1 MTMLGR
7 PYHAVT
13 RLTLACSGAA
23 VELPE
28 HLVPSA
34 YREWDVKVFDW
45 QTLCSVRMMQDKG
58 MQYMLKRMMPTVGV
72 RGCTRSAMQLY
83 LALRHFAAL
92 PPHMLVCNWLQC
104 EADAVAFTEEA
115 QAGLSGPSSAL
126 PVLADGSYVLAP
138 MALLKESRQLRLET
152 CLAGAAGALLAART
166 RTRVVHFLRQTSESE
181 HWHLSKVEVP
191 LRSASRICSV
201 LPPDES
207 IVHHVCTLAGPL

>member
-1 MTMLGR
+1 M
-7 PYHAVT
+7 T

-45 QTLCSVRMMQDKG
+45 QTLCSVRMTQDEG

-72 RGCTRSAMQLY
+72 RGCTRSAMQLH
-83 LALRHFAAL
+83 LAPRQLPAL
-92 PPHMLVCNWLQC
+92 PAYHARVQRLQC

-115 QAGLSGPSSAL
+115 QAGLSGPSNAL
-126 PVLADGSYVLAP
+126 PVLPDGSYVLAP
-138 MALLKESRQLRLET
+138 LAVPRESRQLRLET
-152 CLAGAAGALLAART
+152 CLAGAAGSGSGALLAART

-181 HWHLSKVEVP
+181 PWCLSKVEVP
-191 LRSASRICSV
+191 L
-201 LPPDES
+201 
-207 IVHHVCTLAGPL
+207 